1 MLHSKPQYRL
11 QYVSYGFAE
20 FIRTHKRHTARL
32 YYTGLFSYRFSA
44 TEWPNGH
51 YVHTLSGLKESPM
64 SYHFWLL
71 YKLKSCP
78 DTQNPPSNNLVAP
91 TGVDD
96 LIVQDGEH
104 YLFWYKKL

>member
-1 MLHSKPQYRL
+1 MILPQKSCL
-11 QYVSYGFAE
+11 EKHEDNNNKNWF
-20 FIRTHKRHTARL
+20 F
-32 YYTGLFSYRFSA
+32 FRFSA

-51 YVHTLSGLKESPM
+51 YVHTLSGLKEEPM

-71 YKLKSCP
+71 YKLRSCP
-78 DTQNPPSNNLVAP
+78 DPQNPPSNQLVAP

-96 LIVQDGEH
+96 LIVQNGDY

>member
-1 MLHSKPQYRL
+1 MICLTLEMTLEQSCIMKPSPKYANSL
-11 QYVSYGFAE
+11 QVHDDF
-20 FIRTHKRHTARL
+20 FL
-32 YYTGLFSYRFSA
+32 LCRFSA

-51 YVHTLSGLKESPM
+51 YVHTLSGLKEEPM

-78 DTQNPPSNNLVAP
+78 DPQSPPSNQLVAP

-96 LIVQDGEH
+96 LIVQNGEH

>member
-1 MLHSKPQYRL
+1 MKLLVRSILCSR
-11 QYVSYGFAE
+11 
-20 FIRTHKRHTARL
+20 
-32 YYTGLFSYRFSA
+32 RFSA

-51 YVHTLSGLKESPM
+51 YVHTLSGLKEEPM